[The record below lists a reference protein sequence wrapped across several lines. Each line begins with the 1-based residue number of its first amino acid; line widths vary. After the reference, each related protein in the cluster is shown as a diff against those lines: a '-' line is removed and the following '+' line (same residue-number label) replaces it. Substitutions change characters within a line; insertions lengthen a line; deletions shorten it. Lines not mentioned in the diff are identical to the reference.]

1 MIIEILEQEDVL
13 RVEDELLRKYLEYS
27 LERLPEG
34 FDYYNHVREYGY
46 FCVVTTLEDLS
57 KEMELRYCTLLSI
70 KNEKFWDYVELVEMN
85 ESYADVIEVLVR
97 VDTDTTM
104 SLIFRKS
111 LVDDTFLV
119 RIGDFVY

>member
-1 MIIEILEQEDVL
+1 MIIEILEKEDVL

-34 FDYYNHVREYGY
+34 FDYYNHTKEYGY

-70 KNEKFWDYVELVEMN
+70 NNEEFWDYVELAEMN
-85 ESYADVIEVLVR
+85 ESHADVIEILVR
-97 VDTDTTM
+97 VDTDITM
-104 SLIFRKS
+104 SLIFCKS
-111 LVDDTFLV
+111 LVDDAFLV
-119 RIGDFVY
+119 RISDFVY

>member
-1 MIIEILEQEDVL
+1 MIIEILQKEDVL

-57 KEMELRYCTLLSI
+57 KEMELRYRTLLSI
-70 KNEKFWDYVELVEMN
+70 KNEEFWDYVELVEMN

-97 VDTDTTM
+97 VDTDITM

-111 LVDDTFLV
+111 LVDDTFLDRV
-119 RIGDFVY
+119 SDFVY